1 MQMEQVG
8 TQEVAKE
15 FTFITP
21 LDHGLSYKLANPH
34 HAGFRDLV
42 VSCLE
47 YYERSIKRSNNS
59 DYIGPVDFAL
69 SALEKQSDFW
79 ITVDSTEKLLG
90 IFQLSKAEYPK
101 STGVYVEALAGEF
114 NFEHGLPMIEDYYR
128 TLGYQFVELEGR
140 RGWERKLKQNGYN
153 YKTTTIVKRL

>member
-8 TQEVAKE
+8 TQEAGKA

-21 LDHGLSYKLANPH
+21 LDHGYSYKLANPH

-47 YYERSIKRSNNS
+47 YYKRSIERSNNS
-59 DYIGPVDFAL
+59 EYIGPVDFAL
-69 SALEKQSDFW
+69 SALEKRSDFW
-79 ITVDSTEKLLG
+79 TIEGSDEQLLG
-90 IFQLSKAEYPK
+90 IFQISKAEYPK

-140 RGWERKLKQNGYN
+140 RGWERKLKPNGYV

>member
-8 TQEVAKE
+8 TQEAEKD

-69 SALEKQSDFW
+69 CALEKRSDFW
-79 ITVDSTEKLLG
+79 ITVDSTGKLLG

-140 RGWERKLKQNGYN
+140 RGWERKLKPNGYT

>member
-21 LDHGLSYKLANPH
+21 LDHGYSYKLANPH

-140 RGWERKLKQNGYN
+140 RGWERKLKPNGYT

>member
-1 MQMEQVG
+1 M
-8 TQEVAKE
+8 AKE

-34 HAGFRDLV
+34 HADFRDLV

-79 ITVDSTEKLLG
+79 ITVDSTGKLLG

-140 RGWERKLKQNGYN
+140 RGWERKLKPNGYT

>member
-8 TQEVAKE
+8 TQEAEKD

-21 LDHGLSYKLANPH
+21 LDHGYSYKLANPH

-140 RGWERKLKQNGYN
+140 RGWERKLKPNGYT

>member
-1 MQMEQVG
+1 MQTEQVG

-34 HAGFRDLV
+34 HADFRDLV

-79 ITVDSTEKLLG
+79 ITVDSTGKLLG

-140 RGWERKLKQNGYN
+140 RGWERKLKPNGYT

>member
-1 MQMEQVG
+1 
-8 TQEVAKE
+8 VAKE

-21 LDHGLSYKLANPH
+21 LDHGYSYKLANPH

-140 RGWERKLKQNGYN
+140 RGWERKLKPNGYT

>member
-21 LDHGLSYKLANPH
+21 LDHGYSYKLANPH

-42 VSCLE
+42 VNCLE

-140 RGWERKLKQNGYN
+140 RGWERKLKPNGYT

>member
-21 LDHGLSYKLANPH
+21 LDHGYSYKLANPH

-128 TLGYQFVELEGR
+128 TLGYQFVELQGR
-140 RGWERKLKQNGYN
+140 RGWERKLKPNGYI
-153 YKTTTIVKRL
+153 YKTTTIIKRL

>member
-1 MQMEQVG
+1 M
-8 TQEVAKE
+8 AKE

-21 LDHGLSYKLANPH
+21 LDHGYSYKLANPH

-42 VSCLE
+42 VNCLE

-140 RGWERKLKQNGYN
+140 RGWERKLKPNGYV

>member
-21 LDHGLSYKLANPH
+21 LDHGYSYKLANPH

-42 VSCLE
+42 VNCLE

-140 RGWERKLKQNGYN
+140 RGWERKLKPNGYV

>member
-42 VSCLE
+42 VNCLE

-79 ITVDSTEKLLG
+79 ITVDSTGKLLG

-140 RGWERKLKQNGYN
+140 RGWERKLKPNGYT

>member
-1 MQMEQVG
+1 
-8 TQEVAKE
+8 VAKE

-42 VSCLE
+42 VNCLE

-140 RGWERKLKQNGYN
+140 RGWERKLKPNGYT